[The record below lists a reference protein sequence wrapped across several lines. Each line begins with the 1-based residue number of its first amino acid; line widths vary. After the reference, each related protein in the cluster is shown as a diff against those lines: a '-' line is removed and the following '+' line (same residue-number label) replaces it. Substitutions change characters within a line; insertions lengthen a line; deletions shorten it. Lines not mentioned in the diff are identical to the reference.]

1 MARIVR
7 RSFLFVYFPTVL
19 LAMLGANLV
28 WEIVRQ
34 NSSPAVKQHWPL
46 RFTILD
52 TSTTAALLGVMT
64 GLLLARLQWA
74 RANRPTLSYVI
85 SDEKGTFDAASNKWI
100 VWLHNGGPGMAVVTQ
115 FQYVV
120 GFTNAPTSTHTT
132 LNEINRVMNSRD
144 LVSGVDYFVR
154 EMGPGAA
161 LPASTARDAPLICWF
176 NIRTLAQ
183 LTQFDVLVQVRD
195 GLGDT
200 HERTIVV
207 FGKLPDI
214 ALRARQEHLDAAAK
228 RSQRGDAAPLP
239 GG

>member
-1 MARIVR
+1 MGHIVR
-7 RSFLFVYFPTVL
+7 RSFLFVYFPTL
-19 LAMLGANLV
+19 LLGVLGANLI
-28 WEIVRQ
+28 WEVVRQ
-34 NSSPAVKQHWPL
+34 NMSPAARQDWPL
-46 RFTILD
+46 RFTVLD
-52 TSTTAALLGVMT
+52 TSNTATLLGVMT

-85 SDEKGTFDAASNKWI
+85 SDEKGTFDAASTKWI
-100 VWLHNGGPGMAVVTQ
+100 VWLHNGGPGIAVVLQ

-132 LNEINRVMNSRD
+132 LDEINRVMDSRG

-161 LPASTARDAPLICWF
+161 LPASSARDAPLICWF
-176 NIRTLAQ
+176 NIRTLAE
-183 LTQFDVLVQVRD
+183 LTQFDILVQVRD
-195 GLGDT
+195 GLGDV

-214 ALRARQEHLDAAAK
+214 ALRARKEHLDALGRQK
-228 RSQRGDAAPLP
+228 QQGGAPSL